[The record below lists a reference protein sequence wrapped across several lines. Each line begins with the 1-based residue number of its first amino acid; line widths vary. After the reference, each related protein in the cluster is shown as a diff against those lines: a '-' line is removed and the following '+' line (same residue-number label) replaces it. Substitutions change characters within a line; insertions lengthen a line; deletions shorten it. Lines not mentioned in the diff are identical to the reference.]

1 MKYSAVPQFIDKA
14 VETIKDIMNVTLAY
28 DDLIPG
34 QKTHNCTNSWSWL
47 SSPGWILQRNSHLD
61 LTLKS

>member
-34 QKTHNCTNSWSWL
+34 QRSHNCTNS
-47 SSPGWILQRNSHLD
+47 Q
-61 LTLKS
+61 